1 MSPQQ
6 RGSIVWFSEL
16 LPLQKNCALNLYKV
30 YFYCVY
36 LFVGFCTKEEMIE
49 HVVVAEF
56 IFPEKLTQSA
66 VEIHQQTIHFV
77 GITFSDFFMN
87 FRRADAQNSSQIIF
101 RQIFDDSCDAV
112 LRKVELGFLL

>member
-1 MSPQQ
+1 
-6 RGSIVWFSEL
+6 
-16 LPLQKNCALNLYKV
+16 
-30 YFYCVY
+30 
-36 LFVGFCTKEEMIE
+36 MIE

-66 VEIHQQTIHFV
+66 IEIHQQTFHFV
-77 GITFSDFFMN
+77 GITFADFFVN

-112 LRKVELGFLL
+112 LRKVKLGFLL

>member
-1 MSPQQ
+1 MSNRIPVT
-6 RGSIVWFSEL
+6 STNICPVY
-16 LPLQKNCALNLYKV
+16 LNEV
-30 YFYCVY
+30 SSCCVY
-36 LFVGFCTKEEMIE
+36 LFIGFSTKEEMIE

-77 GITFSDFFMN
+77 GITFANFFVN

-112 LRKVELGFLL
+112 LREVKLGFFL